1 MVLVRRRPVVVIRVI
16 VPHVLV
22 DVQRRRRGRRHDK
35 GLSKQECDQSAHG
48 SSVLRPAGT
57 LRKTRRVSQLGE
69 WTGKGSVEI
78 ATNSI
83 REPRPRLPRL
93 GQVTAKGK
101 VKECD
106 IRRDQRQHHD
116 YRDPCAAVNSMSL
129 YDSHRRNREHEV
141 EAADADGAARLYWK
155 SP

>member
-22 DVQRRRRGRRHDK
+22 DVKRRRRGRRHDK

-69 WTGKGSVEI
+69 WTG
-78 ATNSI
+78 
-83 REPRPRLPRL
+83 
-93 GQVTAKGK
+93 
-101 VKECD
+101 
-106 IRRDQRQHHD
+106 
-116 YRDPCAAVNSMSL
+116 
-129 YDSHRRNREHEV
+129 
-141 EAADADGAARLYWK
+141 
-155 SP
+155 